1 MAAVVTVLQIEFKTR
16 TGTQFHDGRR
26 IDGNTE
32 TVFNAAHHRAGE
44 FAGHG
49 SRAAGRVSPFG
60 PVFQRNEAETHVLT
74 RTGKAEAGH
83 AEEAFHFWHFGDDC
97 IGSGQSR
104 IGTLFGRTRRK
115 LDHHHQAALVFLR
128 QEGIRDVFV

>member
-32 TVFNAAHHRAGE
+32 TVFHILHQRTCDFSGNDG
-44 FAGHG
+44 
-49 SRAAGRVSPFG
+49 RAAGRVSPFG

-74 RTGKAEAGH
+74 RTGKAEAGY
-83 AEEAFHFWHFGDDC
+83 AEEAFHLRHFGDDFV
-97 IGSGQSR
+97 GSSQSR
-104 IGTLFGRTRRK
+104 IGTLFGRAGRK
-115 LDHHHQAALVFLR
+115 LNHHHQAALVFLR